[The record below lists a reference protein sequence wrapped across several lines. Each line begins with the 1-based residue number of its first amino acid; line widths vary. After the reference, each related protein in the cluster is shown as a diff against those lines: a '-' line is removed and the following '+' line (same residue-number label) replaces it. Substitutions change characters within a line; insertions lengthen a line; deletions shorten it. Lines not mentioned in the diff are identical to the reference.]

1 MRVNKTL
8 YVLCALFLGGVGIHK
23 FYADKVGQGVLH
35 FFFWTLIPTI
45 VSIIHGII
53 IIFTTKA
60 IIMDIFYTQIKQA
73 KVLNFLL

>member
-35 FFFWTLIPTI
+35 LVFFWTLIPTI
-45 VSIIHGII
+45 VSIIHGIS
-53 IIFTTKA
+53 
-60 IIMDIFYTQIKQA
+60 
-73 KVLNFLL
+73 